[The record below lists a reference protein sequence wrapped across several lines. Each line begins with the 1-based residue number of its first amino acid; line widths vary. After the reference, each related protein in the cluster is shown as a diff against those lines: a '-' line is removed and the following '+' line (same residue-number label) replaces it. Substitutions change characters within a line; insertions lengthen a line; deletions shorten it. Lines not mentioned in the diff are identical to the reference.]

1 MQSDELSLEEK
12 KSIEDEVNK
21 ALKSTTWRKAVD
33 PRSNKAYYYNR
44 QTKQTQWNPPN
55 EIVELESKLK
65 AEILSKREPK
75 AAGAP
80 KEEILHTADHHLP
93 NARNGGDN
101 NNSSDPLSGKVNM
114 ESTSEKEKGYESDDS
129 NRTEPFPDNVA
140 TAASSSSSTN
150 SHNQQQAKAMD
161 VDVEESATTSAT
173 SAATDKQEGNAEEEL
188 RLNETLSSK
197 DSILDRDAIT
207 NSQKLIRI
215 YKKSPAFI
223 VEKLSGSYCGY
234 PQMCRIMLDVL
245 SFAQALE
252 GSSQRPGVSS
262 SSSAASTTAA
272 EMVVDGSNFPQSDAE
287 QIILDHYSGMI
298 QQRFNKRQADEI
310 LLQYDHV
317 PTWIKG
323 MMNSER
329 LRKLLTDLTQQHRD
343 SSFLRFCSKEM
354 SVLGYGNKHSPLVIA
369 ADFEGVGRFYILL
382 TEIVLKSL
390 AGEESAAWAAVD
402 ELAIL
407 VRPDKELLNL
417 LKFECQR
424 LREVIFERDP
434 ALKVDNSL
442 DGPEAKRA
450 RVESPSQPSSSS
462 QSSHLQAVL
471 NSLDR
476 LESASKKHVSISRR
490 PLDTTSLS
498 KRLQEDSLLQ
508 SLVTVTETEDCSEED
523 LKMFSRSL
531 GCEEDSLNW
540 QCIRHYW
547 SSPHLTYVL
556 LDLYLKGQSGIL
568 AVIARAVMISDL
580 LPQFLDGLCSLSI
593 FPKSRKEAQDALEGV
608 YEFCHWRE
616 TVIEDV
622 YGTIDRQKIQDLLQ
636 LVGSRRVFAQGFLR
650 WLHFYYSVENHNGK
664 AEDQSISDGTVISF
678 WAQALKVIV
687 EKFPLFGS
695 DVAKCVEMLL
705 GVLASA
711 AESDDLAMQ
720 SARLFNN
727 ASAKK
732 ELLAV
737 LIDVLHGGF
746 VVEETCRYL
755 MANVDSFDAVGTRQ
769 VFYQFLVDMKPAL
782 WLTHF
787 AIFLELLSL
796 PRGKEADQIN
806 PLLGVYSVMKAVTNV
821 HFNKEGIENL
831 RRLVAAT
838 DDSVHVPANAV
849 RQWADLKKMLN
860 DLP

>member
-1 MQSDELSLEEK
+1 MQSDDLSLEEK

-33 PRSNKAYYYNR
+33 PRSNKTYYYNR
-44 QTKQTQWNPPN
+44 QTKQTQWNPPP

-75 AAGAP
+75 AVEAAA
-80 KEEILHTADHHLP
+80 KEEISPADHHPPTPAP
-93 NARNGGDN
+93 NG
-101 NNSSDPLSGKVNM
+101 SSHPLSGKVNG
-114 ESTSEKEKGYESDDS
+114 ETVGEKEKGYESDDS
-129 NRTEPFPDNVA
+129 NRTQPFPDNVA
-140 TAASSSSSTN
+140 AHPSAASSSTNPSSL
-150 SHNQQQAKAMD
+150 QAM
-161 VDVEESATTSAT
+161 DVEESANTTST
-173 SAATDKQEGNAEEEL
+173 AAAAVAADKQEGSTEEEQ
-188 RLNETLSSK
+188 RLNSLLSAK

-207 NSQKLIRI
+207 NSQKLIRV

-223 VEKLSGSYCGY
+223 VEKLSGSYSGY

-262 SSSAASTTAA
+262 SSSAAPTTAG
-272 EMVVDGSNFPQSDAE
+272 EMVVDGSNFPQADAE
-287 QIILDHYSGMI
+287 QIILDHFSGMI

-310 LLQYDHV
+310 LLQYDHT

-354 SVLGYGNKHSPLVIA
+354 NVLGYGNKHSPLVIA
-369 ADFEGVGRFYILL
+369 ADFEGVGRFYMLL

-390 AGEESAAWAAVD
+390 AGEENAAWGAVD

-407 VRPDKELLNL
+407 VRPDKELLSL
-417 LKFECQR
+417 LMFEFQR

-434 ALKVDNSL
+434 ALKVDNSF
-442 DGPEAKRA
+442 DGPENKRA
-450 RVESPSQPSSSS
+450 RLESPSQPSSSS

-508 SLVTVTETEDCSEED
+508 SLVAVTEREDCSEED
-523 LKMFSRSL
+523 LKIFSRSL

-547 SSPHLTYVL
+547 SSPHLIFVL
-556 LDLYLKGQSGIL
+556 LDLYWKGQSDIL

-580 LPQFLDGLCSLSI
+580 LPQFFDGLCSLSV

-616 TVIEDV
+616 TVIEEVIQRLPSLQNLCKDLSKMV
-622 YGTIDRQKIQDLLQ
+622 GMFFVSCVALFSIFLLTCLWSVMSARFMARLIDRRSKTSYNWLA
-636 LVGSRRVFAQGFLR
+636 VGEYLHRVFFDGFI
-650 WLHFYYSVENHNGK
+650 F
-664 AEDQSISDGTVISF
+664 VI
-678 WAQALKVIV
+678 Q
-687 EKFPLFGS
+687 
-695 DVAKCVEMLL
+695 
-705 GVLASA
+705 
-711 AESDDLAMQ
+711 
-720 SARLFNN
+720 
-727 ASAKK
+727 
-732 ELLAV
+732 
-737 LIDVLHGGF
+737 
-746 VVEETCRYL
+746 
-755 MANVDSFDAVGTRQ
+755 
-769 VFYQFLVDMKPAL
+769 
-782 WLTHF
+782 
-787 AIFLELLSL
+787 
-796 PRGKEADQIN
+796 
-806 PLLGVYSVMKAVTNV
+806 
-821 HFNKEGIENL
+821 
-831 RRLVAAT
+831 
-838 DDSVHVPANAV
+838 
-849 RQWADLKKMLN
+849 
-860 DLP
+860 